1 MAAYYPVASLPDTNA
16 RQPAMTV
23 RPSST
28 ALLAIDL
35 EDRFVNYTVA
45 RSSQVGNPYTATI
58 SKAEN
63 IMPGFFTRLAVTEVV
78 FPWVIPNINPKTNQI
93 QVFFQAP
100 PPATPIVF
108 VLSLNPTFATP
119 AQIAAAMQQAL
130 RAYTP
135 DAGVTFPFSALTF
148 VYGAIPVPSGGGPGI
163 NTPTNLC
170 CFEYATNNANLI
182 GFAPMGAN
190 TAAYP
195 YPDTTKQLFD
205 ILGFSTGQQTNA
217 FSGTGAFTLGQAI
230 RYVDIVCNQLTNNQA
245 LKDTTSQV
253 VVRDSLCRLYLVNPG
268 TLQSTVQPSDAAF
281 CPPGCAPMVVYRDFT
296 HPKQI
301 QWLPNQNIAGS
312 LTFSVYDDTG
322 APLEESDPFFSP
334 GVGYLNRTDWSLT
347 LLVSE
352 N

>member
-1 MAAYYPVASLPDTNA
+1 MSAAYYPVAPLPDTNS
-16 RQPAMTV
+16 RQAAITV

-28 ALLAIDL
+28 ALLAIDS
-35 EDRFVNYTVA
+35 EDRFTNYTAA
-45 RSSQVGNPYTATI
+45 RSSQVGNPYSITI
-58 SKAEN
+58 SKNEN

-93 QVFFQAP
+93 QVSVQSGGVGP
-100 PPATPIVF
+100 VQVF

-119 AQIAAAMQQAL
+119 AQIATAIQQAL
-130 RAYTP
+130 RLYTP
-135 DAGVTFPFSALTF
+135 NAGDTYPLSALTF
-148 VYGAIPVPSGGGPGI
+148 VYGAIPVAGGPGI

-170 CFEYATNNANLI
+170 CFEYATNTATLVSFSPMPANS
-182 GFAPMGAN
+182 
-190 TAAYP
+190 TAYP
-195 YPDTTKQLFD
+195 YPNTTKQLFD
-205 ILGFSTGQQTNA
+205 VLGFSTGQQTLA
-217 FSGTGAFTLGQAI
+217 TTGTGAFTLGQAI

-245 LKDTTSQV
+245 LKDTMSQI
-253 VVRDSLCRLYLVNPG
+253 VVRDTLCRVYLANPG
-268 TLQSTVQPSDAAF
+268 TLQSTIQPSDALF

-301 QWLPNQNIAGS
+301 QWLPNQNIPGS
-312 LTFSVYDDTG
+312 LSFSVFDDTG